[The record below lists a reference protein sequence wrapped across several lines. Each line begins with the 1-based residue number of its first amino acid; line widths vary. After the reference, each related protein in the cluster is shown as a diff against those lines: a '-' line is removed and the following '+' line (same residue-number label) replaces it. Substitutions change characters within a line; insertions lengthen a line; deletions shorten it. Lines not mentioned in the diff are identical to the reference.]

1 MLDKQKLILSKINL
15 TSITKPIK
23 KPLYDLENIK
33 QGIIHLGLGNFH
45 RAHQALYLDDLFN
58 MGLDHSWGIVGS
70 GVMPHD
76 AAMRK
81 ALFEQD
87 LLTTIVELEPGANR
101 VRVIGSMVD
110 FLPVESGN
118 PSLIRSLC
126 NPEIRIVSM
135 TITEG
140 GYFIDPATGKFN
152 PNFPQM
158 INDSNFEINLLSL

>member
-15 TSITKPIK
+15 TSITKPIN
-23 KPLYDLENIK
+23 KPLYDLESIK
-33 QGIIHLGLGNFH
+33 PGIIHLGLGNFH

-58 MGLDHSWGIVGS
+58 MGLDHDWGIVGS

-87 LLTTIVELEPGANR
+87 LLTTVVELEPGANR

-118 PSLIRSLC
+118 PSLIPALC
-126 NPEIRIVSM
+126 
-135 TITEG
+135 
-140 GYFIDPATGKFN
+140 DPKIGRAHV
-152 PNFPQM
+152 
-158 INDSNFEINLLSL
+158 